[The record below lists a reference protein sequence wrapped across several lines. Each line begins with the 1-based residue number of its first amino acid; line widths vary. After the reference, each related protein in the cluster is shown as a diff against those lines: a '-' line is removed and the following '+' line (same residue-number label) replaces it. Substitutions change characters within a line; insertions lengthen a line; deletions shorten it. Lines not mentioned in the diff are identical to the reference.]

1 MQKKSHIKQFFNA
14 GHLLRSSIL
23 LLLFCCFTAGA
34 IVPQTILVGSV
45 LIEYTEHSGGESNES
60 EEKSERDQEEDKDP
74 CLSVLFPKVCAS
86 LIFIKLS
93 AIRERYAKN
102 TRENVTTPPPEWA

>member
-34 IVPQTILVGSV
+34 IAPPDLPVDDV
-45 LIEYTEHSGGESNES
+45 LIECSEHSEGESNES
-60 EEKSERDQEEDKDP
+60 EQKEEREQEEDKNP